1 MNNNNL
7 KIYLSTD
14 HAGFDLCH
22 FVVES
27 LKNDGY
33 DVEYL
38 GPDVINTED
47 DYPLFIKKAADQVS
61 ANTDS
66 IGIVFGGSGTGEA
79 IVANKTKGIRCALYY
94 GRAHAVGV
102 VDAEGNESHSPY
114 EIVKLARLH
123 NDANMLSVGAR
134 FVSKDE
140 AVEVIKLFL
149 ETEFENKERHVRR
162 ISEIE

>member
-1 MNNNNL
+1 MSKNNT

-14 HAGFDLCH
+14 HAGFELCH
-22 FVVES
+22 LVLEV
-27 LKNDGY
+27 LQNDGY

-47 DYPLFIKKAADQVS
+47 DYPLLIKKAAEHVS
-61 ANTDS
+61 NTEGS

-79 IVANKTKGIRCALYY
+79 ITANKTKGIRCALYY
-94 GRAHAVGV
+94 GRAHAVGA
-102 VDAEGNESHSPY
+102 VDIEGNESVSPY

-123 NDANMLSVGAR
+123 NDANMLSIGAR

-140 AVEVIKLFL
+140 AIKVIKLFI
-149 ETEFENKERHVRR
+149 ETEFENKQRHVRR